1 MDDAITDP
9 IPTVGDDDVVVWAED
24 GRFLVT
30 GEEGAVDR
38 FVEQLAPERQLRV
51 GAVGPIADTMGALAA
66 AGGLGTRLASQHGDQ
81 AKRYVEVSAKQWEQ
95 LKRQGIPDAK
105 GTYMPMLR
113 GKPGNPGQFKEQI
126 RLRPVGGM
134 NPAMANPTTAVALAA
149 LRMAIEE
156 LQESVDAI
164 AADVS
169 DLRRIAET
177 ADIGNLAGVY
187 RVLAN
192 ARAQADATGT
202 IPQATW
208 DAVAPHEVTVQQ
220 ASDRLRALLRRTVD
234 DLPLDEDSGERYDAA
249 QRLLKE
255 GTIERSLR
263 LLVLAEQ
270 SRLLWR
276 SLKLDQIRRTEPD
289 ALAGEAEAAKAMLV
303 ENANADQA
311 LIDGLRDALGRLGK
325 VGGLDGARIVL
336 RAKLPA
342 ATAQLRGQVNEFATL
357 RAQQLDSWAPDP
369 TPTFKDAAR
378 HLGTI
383 AESVAVEGRKIAGIA
398 AIEGRKYAGQAAD
411 EGMKK
416 VGGLLEGWGRRLR
429 EDHSSP
435 PRHNRE
441 P

>member
-1 MDDAITDP
+1 MDDDAITDS
-9 IPTVGDDDVVVWAED
+9 IPATGGEDLVVWSED

-38 FVEQLAPERQLRV
+38 FVEQLVPERQLRV
-51 GAVGPIADTMGALAA
+51 GAVGPIADAMGAMAVA
-66 AGGLGTRLASQHGDQ
+66 SGVATRLAAQHGNQ
-81 AKRYVEVSAKQWEQ
+81 AKRYVEVSAKQLER
-95 LKRQGIPDAK
+95 LKRNGTPDAN
-105 GTYMPMLR
+105 GTYSPMGR
-113 GKPGNPGQFKEQI
+113 AVNGKITEHMRFK
-126 RLRPVGGM
+126 PVSGL

-177 ADIGNLAGVY
+177 AEIGNLAGVY

-255 GTIERSLR
+255 ATIERSLR

-276 SLKLDQIRRTEPD
+276 SLKLDQIRQTEPA
-289 ALAGEAEAAKAMLV
+289 ALDGEARAAKAMLV

-311 LIDGLRDALGRLGK
+311 LIDGLRESLGRLGK
-325 VGGLDGARIVL
+325 VGGLDGARIVV

-378 HLGTI
+378 HLGAI
-383 AESVAVEGRKIAGIA
+383 AENVAVEGRKIAGIA

-411 EGMKK
+411 EGLKK
-416 VGGLLEGWGRRLR
+416 VGGLLEGWGKRLR
-429 EDHSSP
+429 EESP
-435 PRHNRE
+435 APRHGRE
-441 P
+441 E

>member
-1 MDDAITDP
+1 MDDDAITEP
-9 IPTVGDDDVVVWAED
+9 VQVTDDVVVWSED

-30 GEEGAVDR
+30 GEQGAVDR
-38 FVEQLAPERQLRV
+38 FVEHLAPERQLRV
-51 GAVGPIADTMGALAA
+51 GAVGPVSDAMAAMAGASGLA
-66 AGGLGTRLASQHGDQ
+66 TRLASQHGDQ
-81 AKRYVEVSAKQWEQ
+81 AKRYVEVSAKQWEL
-95 LKRQGIPDAK
+95 LKRQGMPDAK
-105 GTYMPMLR
+105 GTYSPMLR
-113 GKPGNPGQFKEQI
+113 GSGNKITEHV
-126 RLRPVGGM
+126 RYKPVGGL

-177 ADIGNLAGVY
+177 AEIGNLAGIY

-208 DAVAPHEVTVQQ
+208 DSVAPHEVTIQQ
-220 ASDRLRALLRRTVD
+220 AADRLRALLRRTVD

-249 QRLLKE
+249 RRLLDE
-255 GTIERSLR
+255 GTIERTLR

-270 SRLLWR
+270 CRLLWR
-276 SLKLDQIRRTEPD
+276 SLKLDQIRRTEPA
-289 ALAGEAEAAKAMLV
+289 ALAGEAEAAKAMLA

-311 LIDGLRDALGRLGK
+311 LIDGLRDAFGRLGK
-325 VGGLDGARIVL
+325 VAALDGVRIMV

-342 ATAQLRGQVNEFATL
+342 AAAELRGQVNEFATL

-378 HLGTI
+378 HLGVM

-411 EGMKK
+411 EGRKK
-416 VGGLLEGWGRRLR
+416 VGGLLEGWGKRLR
-429 EDHSSP
+429 DESP
-435 PRHNRE
+435 APRHNRE